1 MISPFLLALAAT
13 QASGATPAVEPV
25 TVESPGVLPSV
36 GLMNDHMHEAGQFM
50 IGVRVQHETW
60 SGAYRSG
67 THSVSDDELMNAGYM
82 MRAKSMSMDMAMLD
96 LMYGVSD
103 RVTVTLSPQ
112 FVWNRMKMVD
122 LGAMGGSM
130 PMDAGTQT
138 TTGFGD
144 TLASASFRLARNQG
158 FNAHVTL
165 GVWIPT
171 GPAGLKADGGLFTQY
186 CMQPG
191 GGVWAV
197 EPSATI
203 SGRQGSIGWGAQASY
218 RASLQDHNS
227 WGWRPGD
234 KAVATGWA
242 SYLLSPAFG
251 VTARAEYT
259 HQGRIHGQY
268 DGPRGG
274 DMPED
279 NPANFGG
286 DLLIGAIGLNWRPD
300 ARGMQ
305 GTQLGIEAGV
315 PLYQRAQGVQ
325 QPQTWRLSAAVR
337 QFF

>member
-1 MISPFLLALAAT
+1 MISPLLLALAVT
-13 QASGATPAVEPV
+13 QASGPPPAVEPV
-25 TVESPGVLPSV
+25 TVQSPGVLPSV

-50 IGVRVQHETW
+50 IGLRVQHEGW
-60 SGAYRSG
+60 SGSYRSG
-67 THSVSDDELMNAGYM
+67 TRSVSDEALMDAGYM
-82 MRAKSMSMDMAMLD
+82 MRARSMSMDMAMLD
-96 LMYGVSD
+96 LMYGASD
-103 RVTVTLSPQ
+103 RLTVTLSPQ
-112 FVWNRMKMVD
+112 FVWNRMKMAD

-130 PMDAGTQT
+130 PMDVETET
-138 TTGFGD
+138 TRGFGD
-144 TLASASFRLARNQG
+144 TLASASFRLARSEG

-165 GVWIPT
+165 GVWLPT
-171 GPAGLKADGGLFTQY
+171 GRSGLKADDGLFTQY

-203 SGRQGSIGWGAQASY
+203 TGRQGAIGWGAQVSY
-218 RASLQDHNS
+218 RTSLEDHNS
-227 WGWRPGD
+227 WGWRPGER
-234 KAVATGWA
+234 AFATGWV

-259 HQGRIHGQY
+259 HRGRIHGQY
-268 DGPRGG
+268 DGPHGE

-279 NPANFGG
+279 FPANFGG
-286 DLLIGAIGLNWRPD
+286 DLLLGAIGLNWRAN

-305 GTQLGIEAGV
+305 GTQVGIEAGV

-325 QPQTWRLSAAVR
+325 LPQQWRLSAAVR